1 MKIFLKKANIIK
13 GLKNI
18 KIKENYAIY
27 HYLIIDGSLTMVFE
41 SVSEPNNLVNWWPL
55 KCSGSPEI

>member
-18 KIKENYAIY
+18 KMKENFAIY
-27 HYLIIDGSLTMVFE
+27 YDLVIDGSLTKVFE
-41 SVSEPNNLVNWWPL
+41 SVSEPDNLVN
-55 KCSGSPEI
+55 